1 MNVYGTMLP
10 VVEPDI
16 KLTWHLPSI
25 FPPSQNDSHSTL
37 SLPSPFSAFI
47 LPPGASLGVSDIR
60 RILTLSFLSFSPI
73 QSSCPSVTPSLLP
86 NPPTRKN
93 ERSITMS
100 LDSSHSLSED
110 FLDSCEDASRTRG
123 SWFSPTAPS
132 TLVRLSFTTY
142 HVAQLKFDEDDEAYV
157 SGPVRTGP
165 ESQRIIREARDV
177 HGHPMQAVWSE
188 LGERVCA
195 LHDGHKVRWTSI
207 DVVAFAEAGKRT
219 FSLPLIWIGI
229 EPGSL
234 AYELVNTAAEAVH
247 FLLTEAGF
255 RESVITCS
263 VDGPKMLSVGP
274 FNHSVREYG
283 KHFTPA
289 LGLSIAPLKTPHF
302 EGTGALYLRESKDS
316 KRVFLL
322 TCAHVAR
329 PPPVN
334 QNKGLASKTKSHPRE
349 KVIVHGRLG
358 YRSVCTSMIR
368 AIGNLDNSIRVW
380 QAVLR
385 PLGEPEEG
393 EDESTKR
400 RRDMHL
406 ARVEGARWEIGRLTS
421 FAPRS
426 SNDGPN
432 RNTVL
437 LARSYT
443 SSPSKSASHLNGS
456 QRTGLSSSST
466 TKSSTGTRSRETNT
480 MFPQPEDRAKYG
492 YPIDGLQALGGIQP
506 EEINNPQQLDV
517 NGEPCL
523 LVVKNDRT
531 TGTSIGRATGMES
544 FIRIYKEYGI
554 EETSKEIAVLPYN
567 NKTGPF
573 SAPGDSGSIVLDRNG
588 RILGVITAGAGVT
601 DSTDVTYVTVTVLL

>member
-1 MNVYGTMLP
+1 
-10 VVEPDI
+10 
-16 KLTWHLPSI
+16 
-25 FPPSQNDSHSTL
+25 
-37 SLPSPFSAFI
+37 
-47 LPPGASLGVSDIR
+47 
-60 RILTLSFLSFSPI
+60 
-73 QSSCPSVTPSLLP
+73 
-86 NPPTRKN
+86 
-93 ERSITMS
+93 
-100 LDSSHSLSED
+100 
-110 FLDSCEDASRTRG
+110 
-123 SWFSPTAPS
+123 
-132 TLVRLSFTTY
+132 
-142 HVAQLKFDEDDEAYV
+142 
-157 SGPVRTGP
+157 
-165 ESQRIIREARDV
+165 
-177 HGHPMQAVWSE
+177 MQAVWSE

-385 PLGEPEEG
+385 PLGSEMGNRAIDQFRSEVVKRWSKPKHRVIGEVVHVEPIKVSVAPQRF
-393 EDESTKR
+393 STDWALIELYDKKF
-400 RRDMHL
+400 DWDTFPGNKVH
-406 ARVEGARWEIGRLTS
+406 IGDNLS
-421 FAPRS
+421 L
-426 SNDGPN
+426 D
-432 RNTVL
+432 
-437 LARSYT
+437 Y
-443 SSPSKSASHLNGS
+443 GS
-456 QRTGLSSSST
+456 
-466 TKSSTGTRSRETNT
+466 T

-588 RILGVITAGAGVT
+588 RILGSYCNPCGDGEMSDGGVNFYDHDSHSTLSPPLQISSFLLLSGTIHNNLSENFLKSCEEVIHTLTFDSPVLPISTTYQVAQLKFDEDDEAYVSDAKRLSTFYANAAYDFYGTPSGALCVYKNGDAWPVRTGPESQRIIREARGVHGHPM
-601 DSTDVTYVTVTVLL
+601 LLRTMC

>member
-1 MNVYGTMLP
+1 
-10 VVEPDI
+10 
-16 KLTWHLPSI
+16 
-25 FPPSQNDSHSTL
+25 
-37 SLPSPFSAFI
+37 
-47 LPPGASLGVSDIR
+47 
-60 RILTLSFLSFSPI
+60 
-73 QSSCPSVTPSLLP
+73 
-86 NPPTRKN
+86 
-93 ERSITMS
+93 
-100 LDSSHSLSED
+100 
-110 FLDSCEDASRTRG
+110 
-123 SWFSPTAPS
+123 
-132 TLVRLSFTTY
+132 
-142 HVAQLKFDEDDEAYV
+142 
-157 SGPVRTGP
+157 
-165 ESQRIIREARDV
+165 
-177 HGHPMQAVWSE
+177 MQAVWCE
-188 LGERVCA
+188 LGERVWV
-195 LHDGHKVRWTSI
+195 LLDDHKVRWTSI

-219 FSLPLIWIGI
+219 FSLPLIWIGV

-234 AYELVNTAAEAVH
+234 AYELANTAAEAVH

-255 RESVITCS
+255 RESVITRS

-274 FNHSVREYG
+274 FNNFAREYG

-322 TCAHVAR
+322 ICAHVAR

-334 QNKGLASKTKSHPRE
+334 DNKGLARKTKSQPRE

-358 YRSVCTSMIR
+358 YASVCTSMIR

-393 EDESTKR
+393 EDESIKR
-400 RRDMHL
+400 RRDIHL
-406 ARVEGARWEIGRLTS
+406 ARVEGARWEIGE
-421 FAPRS
+421 FDQFRS
-426 SNDGPN
+426 EVVK
-432 RNTVL
+432 RW
-437 LARSYT
+437 
-443 SSPSKSASHLNGS
+443 SKPKHRVIGEVVHVEPIEFDWDTFPGNKVYIGDNLSLDYGS
-456 QRTGLSSSST
+456 
-466 TKSSTGTRSRETNT
+466 T

-492 YPIDGLQALGGIQP
+492 YPIDGPQGLGDIQP
-506 EEINNPQQLDV
+506 EEINNPQQLDA
-517 NGEPCL
+517 NGELCL
-523 LVVKNDRT
+523 PVVKNDRT
-531 TGTSIGRATGMES
+531 TGTTIGRATGMES

-601 DSTDVTYVTVTVLL
+601 DSTNVTYVTVTVLL